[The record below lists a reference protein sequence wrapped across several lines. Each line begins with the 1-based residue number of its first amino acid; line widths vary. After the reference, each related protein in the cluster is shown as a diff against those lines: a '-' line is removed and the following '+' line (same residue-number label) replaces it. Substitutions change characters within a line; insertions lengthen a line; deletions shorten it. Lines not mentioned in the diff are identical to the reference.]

1 MDELVKSVAEQ
12 TGLPEAQ
19 AKKAAEAVIAFL
31 KEKLPAPLAS
41 QIDTVVNNPNVAD
54 TAEDLLKKG
63 MNLFGGK
70 K

>member
-1 MDELVKSVAEQ
+1 MDELVKTVADQ

-31 KEKLPAPLAS
+31 KDKLPAPLAS
-41 QIDTVVNNPNVAD
+41 QIDTVVNNPNVTD

-63 MNLFGGK
+63 MNLFGAK

>member
-1 MDELVKSVAEQ
+1 MDELVQSVAAQ

-19 AKKAAEAVIAFL
+19 AKQAAEAVMAFL

-41 QIDTVVNNPNVAD
+41 QVDSVVNNANVASG
-54 TAEDLLKKG
+54 AEDLLKKG
-63 MNLFGGK
+63 LGLLGGK

>member
-1 MDELVKSVAEQ
+1 MDELVKTVAAQ

-19 AKKAAEAVIAFL
+19 AKKAAEAVISFL
-31 KEKLPAPLAS
+31 KDKLPAPLAS
-41 QIDTVVNNPNVAD
+41 QIDTAVNNPQVAD